1 MMNLIRKHLLTLIAA
16 LLMAML
22 AIVYILNT
30 PKVYLISSR
39 AAIFRMKV
47 ENPDRGWDEGR
58 NRWIWIRD
66 GLNVN
71 SALLTDE
78 TLNKFIRE
86 NKNAKLFAKGFT
98 SEYEKLKS
106 LRDMVKVQFT
116 GADENNYIIEVR
128 TNQPQLGLDLNQYIF
143 NQLKYLAVDKDQK
156 DFNSLIVN
164 LEKDIAK
171 LNKKSPD
178 YQYYQDKLM
187 KLKFEN
193 TLAQSQKEKVFQVIS
208 KPTLNTHPVWPRPMA
223 LVLIATILGAL
234 IGLSLEYLK
243 YLLSKKE

>member
-1 MMNLIRKHLLTLIAA
+1 MMNLIRRHLLALIAA
-16 LLMAML
+16 LLMATL
-22 AIVYILNT
+22 AIVYVLKT
-30 PKVYLISSR
+30 PKIYLISSR

-66 GLNVN
+66 GLNVH
-71 SALLTDE
+71 SALMTDD
-78 TLNKFIRE
+78 LINRFIRE
-86 NKNAKLFAKGFT
+86 NKRAKEFAKEFT
-98 SEYEKLKS
+98 NEYEKLKS
-106 LRDMVKVQFT
+106 FRDMVKVQFT

-128 TNQPQLGLDLNQYIF
+128 TSQPQLGLDLNQYVF

-156 DFNSLIVN
+156 DFNSLISN

-171 LNKKSPD
+171 MNKKSTD

-208 KPTLNTHPVWPRPMA
+208 KPTLNTHPVWPRPLA

-234 IGLSLEYLK
+234 VGLSLEYLK